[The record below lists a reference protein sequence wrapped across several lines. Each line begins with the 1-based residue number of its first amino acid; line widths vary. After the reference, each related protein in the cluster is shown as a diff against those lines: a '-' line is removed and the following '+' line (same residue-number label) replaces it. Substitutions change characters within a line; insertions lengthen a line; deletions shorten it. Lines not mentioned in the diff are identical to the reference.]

1 VDPFKISDLKGFS
14 IESKLDSFIIRS
26 EKKFNLKNRIS
37 KHKIVIN
44 CFHLSKLKNLAIRLG
59 TLTKT

>member
-1 VDPFKISDLKGFS
+1 VDPFKVSDLKGFS

-26 EKKFNLKNRIS
+26 EKKFNLKYRIS

-44 CFHLSKLKNLAIRLG
+44 CFHSKLKNVAIRLG
-59 TLTKT
+59 TLT